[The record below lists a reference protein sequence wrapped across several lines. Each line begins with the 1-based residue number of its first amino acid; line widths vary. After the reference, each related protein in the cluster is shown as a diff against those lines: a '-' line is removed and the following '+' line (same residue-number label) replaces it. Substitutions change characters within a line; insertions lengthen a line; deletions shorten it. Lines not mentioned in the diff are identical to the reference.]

1 MNQVASCNYPNYG
14 EPHSLVIQSHRLRR
28 PRNQSVFHHSLPS
41 RHRGQVFGLTC
52 IRPVIAG
59 PKSDS
64 TPFQASVTIYM
75 HNARAGRLSG
85 NTVFW
90 RCSAFDLDGE
100 RPRADDCHCVVSDNG
115 TETFSAPSL

>member
-1 MNQVASCNYPNYG
+1 MV
-14 EPHSLVIQSHRLRR
+14 SLTHWSSSRTGCSGHGTNLSSITLCPVVIQARVS
-28 PRNQSVFHHSLPS
+28 
-41 RHRGQVFGLTC
+41 GLTC

-85 NTVFW
+85 NLVFW

-100 RPRADDCHCVVSDNG
+100 RRTS
-115 TETFSAPSL
+115 SRRLSLRGVR